1 MASSSKTGSIV
12 GVVLIFV
19 GIIAMVLGAN
29 SEQEINGEQYQYY
42 HLVAYEKSG
51 EFTTNY
57 NSSFNL
63 EIIVDFY
70 EECQNIE
77 LEIKDSRNVVVYDEN
92 MYCSQ
97 YGYGERTT
105 FNHVANETYTFQSS
119 EFIDIWINNDGG
131 FYEESL
137 FSSLGALSCC
147 FGIILSSFSGIMATA
162 RGNSQVVGM
171 MPVQMGTSIPITTN
185 GQNQGNVQITQT
197 YLTQPTIVQDSIP
210 QPVTIVNN
218 EVRQQEERQEFKPT
232 QEKKTNFWDNVE

>member
-1 MASSSKTGSIV
+1 MAPSAKTGSIV
-12 GVVLIFV
+12 GVVLIFF
-19 GIIAMVLGAN
+19 GIIGMVLGAN
-29 SEQEINGEQYQYY
+29 SEEVAEPYQYY
-42 HLVAYEKSG
+42 NLVAYEKSG

-63 EIIVDFY
+63 EVIVDFY
-70 EECQNIE
+70 EDCKNIE

-131 FYEESL
+131 FYEDSL

-147 FGIILSSFSGIMATA
+147 FGIILASFSGIMATA

-185 GQNQGNVQITQT
+185 AQNQGNVQITQT
-197 YLTQPTIVQDSIP
+197 YLTQPTIVQESIP

-218 EVRQQEERQEFKPT
+218 EVRQQEEMQEFKPT
-232 QEKKTNFWDNVE
+232 QEKKSNFWDNVE

>member
-1 MASSSKTGSIV
+1 MAPSAKTGSIV
-12 GVVLIFV
+12 GVVLIFF
-19 GIIAMVLGAN
+19 GIIGMVLGAN
-29 SEQEINGEQYQYY
+29 SEEVAEPYQYY
-42 HLVAYEKSG
+42 NLVAYEKSG

-63 EIIVDFY
+63 EVIVDFY
-70 EECQNIE
+70 EDCKNIE
-77 LEIKDSRNVVVYDEN
+77 LEIKDSRNVIVYDEN

-131 FYEESL
+131 FYEDSL

-147 FGIILSSFSGIMATA
+147 FGIILASFSGIMATA

-185 GQNQGNVQITQT
+185 AQNQGNVQITQT
-197 YLTQPTIVQDSIP
+197 YLTQPTIVQESIP

-218 EVRQQEERQEFKPT
+218 EVRQQEEMQEFKPT
-232 QEKKTNFWDNVE
+232 QEKKSNFWDNVE

>member
-1 MASSSKTGSIV
+1 MAPSRFTPKTGSIV

-19 GIIAMVLGAN
+19 GIITMVIGAN
-29 SEQEINGEQYQYY
+29 SEEVEEPYQYY
-42 HLVAYEKSG
+42 KLVSYEKSG

-63 EIIVDFY
+63 EVIVDFY
-70 EECQNIE
+70 EDCKNIE

-97 YGYGERTT
+97 YEKGEITT
-105 FNHVANETYTFQSS
+105 FNHVVNETYTFQSS
-119 EFIDIWINNDGG
+119 GFIDIWIDNDGD
-131 FYEESL
+131 FFEESL

-147 FGIILSSFSGIMATA
+147 FGIILASFSGIMATA

-171 MPVQMGTSIPITTN
+171 MPAQMGTSIPITNT
-185 GQNQGNVQITQT
+185 QNQGNVQITQT
-197 YLTQPTIVQDSIP
+197 YLTQPTIVQESIP

-218 EVRQQEERQEFKPT
+218 EVRQQEEMQEFKPT
-232 QEKKTNFWDNVE
+232 QEKKSNFWDNVE